1 MQKDK
6 TKSVRSV
13 KCKIAVVSVFCA
25 LLLTAVIT
33 CLQLSGVWD
42 AKAAECGETVS
53 VPMYA
58 TSNEQIA
65 LSDNNDY
72 QEYSKTHES
81 GTAHIRNSLNFR
93 TWYAKRPVGLKEW
106 TYTLKLKF
114 ECKETTC
121 TTSGKEFGFTYGFVY
136 QEDEYVDEGDGEYSM
151 YSFDANSIR
160 VKNNFS
166 HTQELRSRCDS
177 KATTKFPEYTSPT
190 FAYKHT
196 HGKPYDYVIFT
207 LTESKFSLSTENATT
222 HQKAVI
228 CEFDTSSD
236 VYKQAFYI
244 LNKYAL
250 LEVYGDSDNTTFS
263 PLRQKATVTETMVMD
278 ARVPVALP
286 ENPTKEGH
294 AFAGWYYGT
303 QAEHGDN
310 CRAYGGEPIY
320 SDTALHAHF
329 NINKY
334 TVTYRSNGGEEI
346 SSETVDWNTAASAP
360 TPERIGYNFMG
371 WVLADGSVYNGAG
384 IKQDTTLEAKWEI
397 KIFTVTF
404 YADGN
409 ETYATLEVPYGT
421 TLAAAMEQAE
431 LSAFSA
437 MTTEGVK
444 LSKQNSVITEDA
456 QVLVTEL
463 SGWEKYGDFV
473 ANNAWY
479 TWTVVGVGCA
489 LIAFTAFSIVKFVK
503 GR

>member
-72 QEYSKTHES
+72 QEYSKTYES
-81 GTAHIRNSLNFR
+81 GTTHIRNSLSFR
-93 TWYAKRPVGLKEW
+93 TWYAKRPSGLQEW
-106 TYTLKLKF
+106 TYTLKLNF

-136 QEDEYVDEGDGEYSM
+136 EEDEYIDEGDGEYST
-151 YSFDANSIR
+151 YSFDANTLT
-160 VKNNFS
+160 VKNVVGGKL
-166 HTQELRSRCDS
+166 QLRSKCDS
-177 KATTKFPEYTSPT
+177 KATTKFSEYTSEQFGYT
-190 FAYKHT
+190 HT

-207 LTESKFSLSTENATT
+207 LTESAFTLTIENATT
-222 HQKAVI
+222 YQKTVVGT
-228 CEFDTSSD
+228 FNTDSD

-250 LEVYGDSDNTTFS
+250 LEVYGDSNDTTFS
-263 PLRQKATVTETMVMD
+263 PLRQKATVVETMVMD
-278 ARVPVALP
+278 ARVPIALP
-286 ENPTKEGH
+286 ENPAKEGH
-294 AFAGWYYGT
+294 TFTGWYYGT
-303 QAEHGDN
+303 QAEHGEN
-310 CRAYGGEPIY
+310 CRAYAGEPIY

-329 NINKY
+329 NINRY
-334 TVTYRSNGGEEI
+334 TVTYHSNGGEEI

-360 TPERIGYNFMG
+360 TPERIGYNFLG
-371 WVLADGSVYNGAG
+371 WALADGSVYNGTG
-384 IKQDTTLEAKWEI
+384 IKEDTVLEAKWEI

>member
-1 MQKDK
+1 MQV
-6 TKSVRSV
+6 TK
-13 KCKIAVVSVFCA
+13 KKIGIVAVIAA
-25 LLLTAVIT
+25 LLLTAIVT

-72 QEYSKTHES
+72 QEYSKTYES
-81 GTAHIRNSLNFR
+81 GTTHIRNSLNFR
-93 TWYAKRPVGLKEW
+93 TWYSKRPSALKEW
-106 TYTLKLKF
+106 TYTVKLNF
-114 ECKETTC
+114 ECKQTTC
-121 TTSGKEFGFTYGFVY
+121 TTSGREFGFTYGFVY
-136 QEDEYVDEGDGEYSM
+136 QEDEYIDEGDGEYST
-151 YSFDANSIR
+151 YSFDANTLT
-160 VKNNFS
+160 VKNVVGGKL
-166 HTQELRSRCDS
+166 QLRSKCDS
-177 KATTKFPEYTSPT
+177 KATTKFSEYTSEQFGYT
-190 FAYKHT
+190 HT

-207 LTESKFSLSTENATT
+207 LTESSFTLTIENATT
-222 HQKAVI
+222 HQKTVVGTFNT
-228 CEFDTSSD
+228 ESD

-250 LEVYGDSDNTTFS
+250 LEVYGDSNDTTFS
-263 PLRQKATVTETMVMD
+263 PLRQKATVVETMVMD

-286 ENPTKEGH
+286 ENPAKEGH
-294 AFAGWYYGT
+294 TFTGWYYGT
-303 QAEHGDN
+303 QAEHGEN
-310 CRAYGGEPIY
+310 CRAYAGEPIY

-329 NINKY
+329 NINRY
-334 TVTYRSNGGEEI
+334 TVTYHSNGGEEI

-360 TPERIGYNFMG
+360 TPERIGYNFLG
-371 WVLADGSVYNGAG
+371 WALADGSVYNGTG
-384 IKQDTTLEAKWEI
+384 IKEDTVLEAKWEI

-444 LSKQNSVITEDA
+444 LSKQNSVITEDT
-456 QVLVTEL
+456 QVLVAEL
-463 SGWEKYGDFV
+463 TGWEKYGNFV